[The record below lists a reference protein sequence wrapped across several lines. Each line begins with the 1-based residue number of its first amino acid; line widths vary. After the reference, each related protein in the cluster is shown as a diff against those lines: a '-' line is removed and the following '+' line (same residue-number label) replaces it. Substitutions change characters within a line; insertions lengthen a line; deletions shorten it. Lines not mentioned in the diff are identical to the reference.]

1 MKIYKKKP
9 ALHPSFVDD
18 HLLGRSVYVNHFL
31 PSQRALPPTPQNQLL
46 VLKVRPHFTA
56 GVSIKTYFCLR
67 FLTLKTFSFDF
78 FSQVMGMMRVSV
90 DALFTFFATASAS
103 SRTQPPESELMRSD
117 NTFLSPKL
125 KLKLNSMIISTHLV
139 FNCS

>member
-1 MKIYKKKP
+1 
-9 ALHPSFVDD
+9 
-18 HLLGRSVYVNHFL
+18 
-31 PSQRALPPTPQNQLL
+31 
-46 VLKVRPHFTA
+46 
-56 GVSIKTYFCLR
+56 
-67 FLTLKTFSFDF
+67 
-78 FSQVMGMMRVSV
+78 MGMMRVSV

-117 NTFLSPKL
+117 NTFLGQL